1 MKYEAAIA
9 AYRQSPEYRD
19 WLRAVRASQTQQ
31 QPDFTSMGAPPRN
44 GVFTESANMVENGSA
59 SSSSSSLERDPLGS
73 AIAIK
78 IELLAKDNN
87 KRRDIQVVERPRK
100 RQSASPDTN
109 GEGSDVDSPDEE
121 EAVDDIK
128 VKRVE

>member
-1 MKYEAAIA
+1 
-9 AYRQSPEYRD
+9 
-19 WLRAVRASQTQQ
+19 
-31 QPDFTSMGAPPRN
+31 
-44 GVFTESANMVENGSA
+44 MVENASA
-59 SSSSSSLERDPLGS
+59 SSSSSLERDPLGS

-87 KRRDIQVVERPRK
+87 KRRDIQVVERPGK
-100 RQSASPDTN
+100 LQSASPDTN